1 MGRTRALVT
10 NDDGISS
17 EGIVTLARVAVEA
30 GLEVV
35 VAAPHEEASGSSAS
49 LRATEADG
57 RILVEEHPLPGLP
70 GVPAYGVSAAPGFIA
85 LIGTR
90 GAFGPAP
97 ELLLS
102 GVNRGVNTGHAILH
116 SGTVG
121 AAFTASTQG
130 RPALAVSLAVA
141 GGDNGLHWETAALV
155 AARVLPAV
163 IADTRGVV
171 LNVNVPNVEPA
182 SLRGIARGRLA
193 SFGAVQTNVAEV
205 GRGYVRISV
214 AEPQD
219 ELEEGTD
226 AWLVAHGYA
235 SLSALHPICEAAHD
249 GIDELVT
256 DAPVAPRR

>member
-1 MGRTRALVT
+1 MVRRRALVT

-17 EGIVTLARVAVEA
+17 EGIRVLARMAVDA

-49 LRATEADG
+49 LRAVEAEG
-57 RILVEEHPLPGLP
+57 RILVEEHPLSGLP
-70 GVPAYGVSAAPGFIA
+70 DVPAYGVRAAPGFIA
-85 LIGTR
+85 LIGAR
-90 GAFGPAP
+90 RAFGPTP
-97 ELLLS
+97 DVVLS

-121 AAFTASTQG
+121 AAFTAATQG
-130 RPALAVSLAVA
+130 CPALAVSLAVS
-141 GGDNGLHWETAALV
+141 DDDPQLHWETAAEV

-163 IADTRGVV
+163 LEDDQSLV

-182 SLRGIARGRLA
+182 SLRGLGRGRLA

-205 GRGYVRISV
+205 GRGYVRIAV
-214 AEPQD
+214 AEPD
-219 ELEEGTD
+219 AEMERGTD

-235 SLSALHPICEAAHD
+235 SLTALHPICEAAHRGVD
-249 GIDELVT
+249 ALVT
-256 DAPVAPRR
+256 DAPVAPLR